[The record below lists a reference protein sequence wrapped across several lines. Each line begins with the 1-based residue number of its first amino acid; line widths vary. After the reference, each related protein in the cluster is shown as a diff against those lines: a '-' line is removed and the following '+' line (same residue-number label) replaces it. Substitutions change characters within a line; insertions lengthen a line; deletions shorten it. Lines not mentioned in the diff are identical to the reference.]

1 MDEYTAKH
9 AETSVNILG
18 CYSLAILVGYW
29 KLTIPTVYKLMMLF
43 FVKKDL
49 RKVFKSAVYS
59 SGLRDVGKVKVHR
72 RVKKKKMDELVEN
85 YLFFCT

>member
-1 MDEYTAKH
+1 
-9 AETSVNILG
+9 
-18 CYSLAILVGYW
+18 
-29 KLTIPTVYKLMMLF
+29 MMLF
-43 FVKKDL
+43 FVKEDL

-59 SGLRDVGKVKVHR
+59 SGLRDVGKIKVHR